1 MVRAS
6 ARRDRAGRR
15 VHLLPSVED
24 VSRRRCCCTPQ
35 TPFNDDGVSVT
46 ITALEVEC
54 GVLISSIEATGQAFN
69 TAEEAL
75 AGCFQTTDSADCD
88 PDGIA
93 NSGDEFTA
101 VEYNPPLDCIP
112 KECGCDCSCQVDK
125 DTSCPPEG
133 TYATASSGSFFNSWT
148 IPFVSRFDQAN
159 SGTWF
164 FRDGTT
170 VFGTGYTA
178 FATANVERYEGN
190 YDPTSSVTSGTTN
203 IQGYLCCNDAATA
216 TTAWIRIEYVRNAT
230 YTQDIPVIRV
240 QGSALAY
247 KDWTVEITDTECV
260 IRDNLGAL
268 AYTFLLSAYTIDGLR
283 IALNNLTEV
292 NAFRDGATVPTSNL
306 RNVTAQYIPAQA
318 AQTISHAGAGTSA
331 FVDIRFAGDEV
342 ESYQKRLLNQRYSC
356 YSGPGTIVLQGVVYK
371 ERHSGTENDFR
382 FGWQLAYDTPAESDC
397 DQSDPC
403 CQDCNRGFFGNTG
416 LPGWMTNAPNGACV
430 PSEVGEM
437 FYPQPFVSSLGNP
450 TGWAENNVFCPT
462 QSPFWI
468 GGTTSTGWESSK
480 VTEPATS
487 TAIQVCRSSQGS
499 LGLRVLC
506 DGQYHCEISRNTAT
520 RLTRRMFMVQR
531 NF

>member
-1 MVRAS
+1 
-6 ARRDRAGRR
+6 
-15 VHLLPSVED
+15 
-24 VSRRRCCCTPQ
+24 
-35 TPFNDDGVSVT
+35 
-46 ITALEVEC
+46 
-54 GVLISSIEATGQAFN
+54 LISSIEATGQAFN

>member
-1 MVRAS
+1 M
-6 ARRDRAGRR
+6 
-15 VHLLPSVED
+15 
-24 VSRRRCCCTPQ
+24 SRRRCCCVPQ

-54 GVLISSIEATGQAFN
+54 GVLIDSVEATGQAFN
-69 TAEEAL
+69 TLQEAA
-75 AGCFQTTDSADCD
+75 AGCFQTSFTDCD
-88 PDGIA
+88 PDGIPD
-93 NSGDEFTA
+93 SGDEFTG
-101 VEYNPPLDCIP
+101 VEYTPPLDCIP
-112 KECGCDCSCQVDK
+112 KECGCDCSCLVDK

-133 TYATASSGSFFNSWT
+133 TYSTASSGSFFNSWT
-148 IPFVSRFDQAN
+148 IPFTSRFDQAN

-178 FATANVERYEGN
+178 FATANIERYEGT
-190 YDPTSSVTSGTTN
+190 YDPRSSVTSGTTN
-203 IQGYLCCNDAATA
+203 IQGYLCCDDAATA
-216 TTAWIRIEYVRNAT
+216 STAWIRIEYVRTAT

-247 KDWTVEITDTECV
+247 KDWTVEITDTECI
-260 IRDNLGAL
+260 IRDNLGAV

-318 AQTISHAGAGTSA
+318 AQTISHSGAGTSA
-331 FVDIRFAGDEV
+331 FVDIRFTGDEV
-342 ESYQKRLLNQRYSC
+342 ESYQKTLLNQRYSC

-382 FGWQLAYDTPAESDC
+382 FGWQLTYDTPEELDC

-403 CQDCNRGFFGNTG
+403 CQDCIRSLISS

-430 PSEVGEM
+430 PSEVGSLY
-437 FYPQPFVSSLGNP
+437 YPQPNVPAVGVP
-450 TGWAENNVFCPT
+450 TGWAEANVFCPT
-462 QSPFWI
+462 QSPFWS
-468 GGTTSTGWESSK
+468 GGTTSTAWESSK

-487 TAIQVCRSSQGS
+487 TAIEVCRSTNTADGFY
-499 LGLRVLC
+499 VNC
-506 DGQYHCEISRNTAT
+506 DNQYHCEIRRTTNT